1 MRRLHILITL
11 VVLAL
16 LVSACGPSLPID
28 ADPNTAA
35 GDRFL
40 LSVPRLVI
48 DFDDQGEASIGE
60 LAASDLEPLLGGP
73 LPVLDPKLVAQLA
86 GAGIQHIEVA
96 HTDDGLFLYVNGQ
109 LLPHMG
115 WDEAAL
121 ESAGRAGA
129 MFQVPFLRLLEV
141 LAPIIERTGLNVVL
155 RLPSDSGGEEIPLRE
170 GGILPEAAVPDAEE
184 AKAIVV
190 MDVEFD
196 SDGVPRLA
204 GVTTRELGQAANL
217 DLRALELPAETL
229 AALKDSGVE
238 ELRLRVGDEGIFIA
252 VNDMV
257 LPHLAWNNAALDSS
271 LDLYDALSPASPL
284 TKVLQLLVPE
294 LNNTNVDLVVRFT

>member
-1 MRRLHILITL
+1 MRRLHILIPW
-11 VVLAL
+11 VILAL
-16 LVSACGPSLPID
+16 LLSACGPSLPID
-28 ADPNTAA
+28 ADPTTAT

-48 DFDDQGEASIGE
+48 DFDDQGQASIGG
-60 LAASDLEPLLGGP
+60 LTSADLEPLLGSP
-73 LPVLDPKLVAQLA
+73 LPALDPQMVALLSS
-86 GAGIQHIEVA
+86 AGIQHLEVA

-109 LLPHMG
+109 LLPHLG
-115 WDEAAL
+115 WDGAAL
-121 ESAGRAGA
+121 QGAGRAGA
-129 MFQVPFLRLLEV
+129 MFRLPFLRLLEV

-155 RLPSDSGGEEIPLRE
+155 RLPLQPGEAEIPLRE
-170 GGILPEAAVPDAEE
+170 GGVLPETAVPDAEE
-184 AKAIVV
+184 AKAIVI

-196 SDGVPRLA
+196 GEGVPRLA

-271 LDLYDALSPASPL
+271 LDLYGALSPDSPL
-284 TKVLQLLVPE
+284 TKVLEVLVPE
-294 LNNTNVDLVVRFT
+294 LNNTDIDLVVRFT